1 MSISKEAVE
10 KVLAELDGPKLE
22 VTVRRGGN
30 LHLTFASLKAIKAKV
45 DDKGNELQS
54 RDEVIMRAQLGVK
67 DALKKAGITARIS
80 NSRLVDDS
88 WVHSPSM
95 WVNNTPRQGA
105 SAQSSKETAALKAE
119 VAELKGM
126 MAQFLAAMSGG
137 QAKSQEGE
145 DEVPI

>member
-1 MSISKEAVE
+1 MSVTKEAVE
-10 KVLAELDGPKLE
+10 KVLSELDGPAIE

-30 LHLTFASLKAIKAKV
+30 LHLTFKSLKAIKAKV
-45 DDKGNELQS
+45 DDNGEELQS
-54 RDEVIMRAQLGVK
+54 RDEVIMRSQLAVK
-67 DALKKAGITARIS
+67 DALAKAGIVARIS

-105 SAQSSKETAALKAE
+105 SGGSSKETAALKAE
-119 VAELKGM
+119 VKELKDM
-126 MAQFLAAMSGG
+126 MAQFLTAIGG
-137 QAKSQEGE
+137 QAKSQQSE

>member
-1 MSISKEAVE
+1 MSVTKETVE
-10 KVLAELDGPKLE
+10 KVLSELDGPAIE

-30 LHLTFASLKAIKAKV
+30 LHLTFKSLKAIKALV
-45 DDKGNELQS
+45 DDNGEELQS

-67 DALKKAGITARIS
+67 DALAKAGIVARIS

-119 VAELKGM
+119 VKELKDM
-126 MAQFLAAMSGG
+126 MAQFLTAIGG
-137 QAKSQEGE
+137 QAKSQQSE